1 MMARMYPPTFGL
13 EAAVAGGDLPEEWQT
28 LIASQVSM
36 LTALLSRMQ
45 TAVATLRQ
53 RQAPAAQVQA
63 LATEAE
69 RVLTAQA
76 QQQVSL
82 ERELVALRALVM
94 DFGASPSGLAARVRT
109 LESAL
114 AVLHANL
121 ATARRYL
128 ATLFPQEP

>member
-1 MMARMYPPTFGL
+1 MDAPPFGL
-13 EAAVAGGDLPEEWQT
+13 QETGAGGDLPEEWQA
-28 LIASQVSM
+28 LIASQASTLV
-36 LTALLSRMQ
+36 ALLSRIQ
-45 TAVATLRQ
+45 TTAVTLRQ

-94 DFGASPSGLAARVRT
+94 DFSASPSGLAARVQT
-109 LESAL
+109 LESAIE
-114 AVLHANL
+114 VLHANL
-121 ATARRYL
+121 ATARQYL
-128 ATLFPQEP
+128 ATVFPQEP

>member
-1 MMARMYPPTFGL
+1 MMARMDSPTFGL
-13 EAAVAGGDLPEEWQT
+13 QATGASGDLPEEWQA
-28 LIASQVSM
+28 LIASQVAT
-36 LTALLSRMQ
+36 LVALLSRIHT
-45 TAVATLRQ
+45 TAVTLRQ
-53 RQAPAAQVQA
+53 RQAPAAQIQA
-63 LATEAE
+63 LAVEAA

-94 DFGASPSGLAARVRT
+94 DFSTSPSALTARVRT

-114 AVLHANL
+114 EVLHANL
-121 ATARRYL
+121 ATARQFL